1 MTNPRMFPTLYKR
14 QRAVLQYVSQYM
26 QKHGYA
32 PTIHEICDAIGVSSP
47 ATVHEHLQKLEKL
60 GMLKRD
66 WRRMRGMEIINQK
79 AAGWLEGITA
89 VEVPLFGYIAAGR
102 PIEAIA
108 NPSEFIKVPEDLV
121 GKKRTYVLQVKGDS
135 MVEAGILD
143 GDYVVV
149 EEQNTANNGDV
160 VVALLNDTFATL
172 KRFFKEPD
180 HVRLEP
186 ANSAMNP
193 IIAKDVQIQGR
204 VIGVIRKY
212 TNSLAI

>member
-1 MTNPRMFPTLYKR
+1 MTMFPTLYKK
-14 QRAVLQYVSQYM
+14 QRAVLEYVSQYM

-32 PTIHEICDAIGVSSP
+32 PTISEICDAMGVSSP

-66 WRRMRGMEIINQK
+66 WRRMRGMEVVNQK

-89 VEVPLFGYIAAGR
+89 VEVPLYGYIAAGR

-108 NPSEFIKVPEDLV
+108 NPTEFIKVPEDMV
-121 GKKRTYVLQVKGDS
+121 GKRRTYVLQVKGDS
-135 MVEAGILD
+135 MIEAAIQD
-143 GDYVVV
+143 GDYVIV
-149 EEQNTANNGDV
+149 EEQDTANNGDI
-160 VVALLNDTFATL
+160 VVALLNNTFATL
-172 KRFFKEPD
+172 KRFFKEKD

-186 ANSAMNP
+186 ANSTMNP
-193 IIAKDVQIQGR
+193 IITNDVKIQGR

-212 TNSLAI
+212 TNSLAF

>member
-1 MTNPRMFPTLYKR
+1 MTMLPIMYKR
-14 QRAVLQYVSQYM
+14 QRAVLEFISQYM
-26 QKHGYA
+26 QKHGFA

-47 ATVHEHLQKLEKL
+47 ATVHEHLVKLEKI

-66 WRRMRGMEIINQK
+66 WRKMRGMEVTNQK
-79 AAGWLEGITA
+79 AAGWLTHGI
-89 VEVPLFGYIAAGR
+89 EVPLYGYIAAGR

-108 NPSEFIKVPEDLV
+108 NPTEFIQVPQDMV
-121 GKKRTYVLQVKGDS
+121 GKRRTYVLQVKGDS
-135 MVEAGILD
+135 MIEAAIQD
-143 GDYVVV
+143 GDYVIV
-149 EEQNTANNGDV
+149 EEQDVAQNGEI

-186 ANSAMNP
+186 ANSTMNP
-193 IIAKDVQIQGR
+193 IIAKDVKIQGR

-212 TNSLAI
+212 TNSLAF

>member
-1 MTNPRMFPTLYKR
+1 MFPTLYKR
-14 QRAVLQYVSQYM
+14 QRAVLEYISQYM

-47 ATVHEHLQKLEKL
+47 ATVHEHLTKLEKL

-66 WRRMRGMEIINQK
+66 WRRMRGMEIVNQK
-79 AAGWLEGITA
+79 AAGWVAGG

-102 PIEAIA
+102 PIEAIQ
-108 NPSEFIKVPEDLV
+108 NPTEYMEVPQDMV

-143 GDYVVV
+143 KDFIVV
-149 EEQNTANNGDV
+149 EEQNTAVNGEI
-160 VVALLNDTFATL
+160 VVALLNDTFATV
-172 KRFFKEPD
+172 KRFFKEAD
-180 HVRLEP
+180 HIRLEP
-186 ANSAMNP
+186 ANSTMNP
-193 IIAKDVQIQGR
+193 IITNEVKIQGK

-212 TNSLAI
+212 GNSLAF

>member
-1 MTNPRMFPTLYKR
+1 MSVMMPILYKR
-14 QRAVLQYVSQYM
+14 QRAVLEYISQYM

-66 WRRMRGMEIINQK
+66 WRRMRGLEVLNQK
-79 AAGWLEGITA
+79 AAGWLDGITA
-89 VEVPLFGYIAAGR
+89 VEVPLYGYIAAGR

-108 NPSEFIKVPEDLV
+108 NPTEFIKVPEDMV
-121 GKKRTYVLQVKGDS
+121 GKGRTYVLQVKGDS
-135 MVEAGILD
+135 MIEAAIQS

-149 EEQNTANNGDV
+149 NEQSTAENGDI

-172 KRFFKEPD
+172 KRFFKEAD
-180 HVRLEP
+180 HIRLEP
-186 ANSAMNP
+186 ANSSMNP
-193 IIAKDVQIQGR
+193 IITNDVKIQGR

-212 TNSLAI
+212 TSSLAIG